1 MCRLYEQPY
10 ELDRFFQPRR
20 CRTCL
25 GSMSK
30 RTSEPGE
37 GASALGT
44 SASRGGAPAT
54 SITSVDLAP
63 PKDRLATVPD
73 RVPTGCQCMPP
84 GRMRTAAAPATAALG
99 RASSREK
106 VWQDG

>member
-44 SASRGGAPAT
+44 SASRGGAPPT
-54 SITSVDLAP
+54 SITRAHLAP
-63 PKDRLATVPD
+63 PKHRQPTLPDCVPP
-73 RVPTGCQCMPP
+73 VCKCPPP
-84 GRMRTAAAPATAALG
+84 GRQRTHSNTSNACPPPGKAPHVVP
-99 RASSREK
+99 R
-106 VWQDG
+106 

>member
-54 SITSVDLAP
+54 SINIVDLAP
-63 PKDRLATVPD
+63 ANDRLPTRPD
-73 RVPTGCQCMPP
+73 CGPTRCQCPPP
-84 GRMRTAAAPATAALG
+84 GRQKTAPAPPPPCPPTGKAA
-99 RASSREK
+99 
-106 VWQDG
+106 